1 LTLSSH
7 KTDLCTLI
15 LFKIMHDFLQEIYF
29 DFCLKNDMPKHPESS
44 PFKGYL
50 SVDDLM
56 HCNYQ
61 LTKYQRDWLKNYS
74 RLWMLMEANVI
85 GFNTN
90 EV

>member
-1 LTLSSH
+1 MH
-7 KTDLCTLI
+7 EFLI
-15 LFKIMHDFLQEIYF
+15 EIYS
-29 DFCLKNDMPKHPESS
+29 DFCLKNDMPKHSESS
-44 PFKGYL
+44 PLRGYL

-56 HCNYQ
+56 HVNYP
-61 LTKYQRDWLKNYS
+61 LTKPQRDWLKNYS

>member
-1 LTLSSH
+1 
-7 KTDLCTLI
+7 
-15 LFKIMHDFLQEIYF
+15 MHEWLKEIYN
-29 DFCLKNDMPKHPESS
+29 DFCQKYDMPKHN
-44 PFKGYL
+44 GVYL
-50 SVDDLM
+50 SADDYL
-56 HCNYQ
+56 HGNYQ